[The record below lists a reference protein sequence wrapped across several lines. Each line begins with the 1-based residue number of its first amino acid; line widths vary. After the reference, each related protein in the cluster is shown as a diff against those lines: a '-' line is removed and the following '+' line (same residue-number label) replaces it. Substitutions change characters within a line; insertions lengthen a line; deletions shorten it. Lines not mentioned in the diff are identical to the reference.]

1 MSTSST
7 TTASLTQTSQLLLPN
22 CGFKRPVLNHQ
33 VTSVTEQTPTSSRF
47 EIDGHPYS
55 LSVGGTYNIY
65 NALAAYAVGAEF
77 GITPEQ
83 IAKAFSYDEKV
94 FGRQEQIKIG
104 TKNVTLILVKN
115 PVGLNEVLS
124 MIQRQ
129 KQPFAFAMLLN
140 ANYADGTDTS
150 WIWDGNLE
158 QLVQSGLA
166 TSYMVGGE
174 RYKDIAFRMQ
184 VAGVPQSDLATKP
197 TLTM

>member
-1 MSTSST
+1 M
-7 TTASLTQTSQLLLPN
+7 
-22 CGFKRPVLNHQ
+22 
-33 VTSVTEQTPTSSRF
+33 
-47 EIDGHPYS
+47 
-55 LSVGGTYNIY
+55 
-65 NALAAYAVGAEF
+65 GAEF

-197 TLTM
+197 NLDDVIPYLKGVQEDQIYLLATYTAVLQMRQKFSQAGFIKAGF